1 MIKSCTP
8 GFRDNLIVDAVKLG
22 MGFHCIYNFMNI
34 TRLILSE
41 SDRFEMLELWMKSQ
55 ITNLPWM
62 DCVEKLLNLVDFNK
76 MSVTE
81 FQSVPGKSKL

>member
-8 GFRDNLIVDAVKLG
+8 GLRHNLIVEAVKLG
-22 MGFHCIYNFMNI
+22 MGLHCIYNFMKI

-41 SDRFEMLELWMKSQ
+41 SERFEMLETWMRSQ
-55 ITNLPWM
+55 TKKLPWM
-62 DCVEKLLNLVDFNK
+62 ECVEKLLNLVDFNK
-76 MSVTE
+76 LSVTE